1 MKQDHKMRNL
11 TDPLKIDDIL
21 TLPDRVILAPMQGVM
36 SPGFVSAAVETG
48 IAGTRMTPFFSVGAN
63 SIPSGRALRR
73 ALKVWAGHESGPLIV
88 QLAGCHADSLAE
100 TSYRLIENGY
110 PYINLNF
117 GCPGR
122 LVMRSGH
129 GGACL
134 REPEQMD
141 RILREIRA
149 LCGSRISL
157 SVKLRTGYD
166 TPDEM
171 GHLADILLRNEIPL
185 VILHFRTVAEQ
196 YGPVE
201 DPLPRLR
208 KFRQLMPGTILF
220 GNGDIDS
227 HAAALRM
234 IQETGCDG
242 VAVARAVSRDP
253 FLLKKIREGKDSEPA
268 REEKIRFLQTIFRH
282 AGNEW
287 RRNGF
292 LENLRMCFGEDSHD
306 FRRFTR
312 LHTREEM
319 AAEWISFAGQENGN

>member
-1 MKQDHKMRNL
+1 MEFSSPVRV
-11 TDPLKIDDIL
+11 DDLL
-21 TLPDRVILAPMQGVM
+21 TLPDRVMLAPMQGVM
-36 SPGFVSAAVETG
+36 SPAFTAAVSEWG
-48 IAGTRMTPFFSVGAN
+48 IATTRITPFLCAGPD
-63 SIPSGRALRR
+63 SIPSPRALRKTL
-73 ALKVWAGHESGPLIV
+73 ALWNGHNAGPLLV
-88 QLAGCHADSLAE
+88 QLIGKDPRALAE
-100 TSYRLIENGY
+100 TAYRLAENGY

-253 FLLKKIREGKDSEPA
+253 FLLKKIRDGKDSEPA

-306 FRRFTR
+306 FRRFAR